1 MLNLHVRVYSGADMA
16 NTSPELQRIR
26 TPTELGQAV
35 RQHRKARRLT
45 QDTVASLSNVSTGF
59 LSDFENG
66 KPTAEIGKVL
76 DTLKTVG
83 LDVYVAPRGQAPST
97 VKQRK

>member
-1 MLNLHVRVYSGADMA
+1 MVNA
-16 NTSPELQRIR
+16 SPKLQRIR
-26 TPTELGQAV
+26 TPTKLGQAV

-76 DTLKTVG
+76 DTLKAIG
-83 LDVYVAPRGQAPST
+83 LDVYVAPRGQAPPT